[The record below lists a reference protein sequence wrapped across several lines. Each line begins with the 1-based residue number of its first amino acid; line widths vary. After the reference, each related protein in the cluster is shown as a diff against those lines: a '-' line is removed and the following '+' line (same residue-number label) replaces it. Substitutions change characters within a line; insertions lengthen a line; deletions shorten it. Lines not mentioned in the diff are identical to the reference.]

1 MRTLLTIIVL
11 SLAAATGAFAGTC
24 WNRSYGTRTVQ
35 TCNDGS
41 GYVTDRHGHK
51 RVFGDPNGG
60 SRRYDF
66 DPPIYERREC

>member
-35 TCNDGS
+35 ICTDGS
-41 GYVTDRHGHK
+41 GYVIGRHGHK
-51 RVFGDPNGG
+51 HHWGIRNIGVP
-60 SRRYDF
+60 RYQ
-66 DPPIYERREC
+66 